1 MLVETAPERDIKC
14 VSIERRTSREL
25 PYEKFLKEYAVP
37 NRPVIIEDAAPGW
50 NALHA
55 WTPEFFKT
63 KFGSQLVDV
72 TYGGVKMNMADLI
85 DAVLASTP
93 EKPGPYLH
101 KVIIFQQMPK
111 LLADLSPENPYTFP
125 RRYCSP
131 LMPKH
136 FRRPDGYLK
145 LLIGGVGGK
154 FPLIHF
160 DGDNAHAL
168 ITEIYGDKEF
178 VLFSP
183 EDTPNIYPHP
193 GAGTTS
199 QIDDLAKPDLNRFP
213 LLAKATQ
220 YRGIIRPGETIF
232 VPSKWWHSA
241 RVVTTSISVC
251 TNMIDASNWSGFIDE
266 ACNPSTVKSGP
277 VRAAKR
283 AYLTCAGWLM
293 NAAEGIQRTFPN
305 GGLSNWASSVSPVS
319 SLAAPRQKTILER
332 AQA

>member
-1 MLVETAPERDIKC
+1 MLVKSAPEVEITC
-14 VSIERRTSREL
+14 VPIERRNSAEL
-25 PYEKFLKEYAVP
+25 PYEAFIREYVIK
-37 NRPVIIEDAAPGW
+37 NRPVIIENAMPGW
-50 NALHA
+50 NALRA

-63 KFGSQLVDV
+63 KFGSQVVDV
-72 TYGGVKMNMADLI
+72 TYGGVKMTMADLI

-101 KVIIFQQMPK
+101 KVIIFQDMPR
-111 LLADLSPENPYTFP
+111 LLADLAPENQYAFP

-160 DGDNAHAL
+160 DGDNANAL
-168 ITEIYGDKEF
+168 ISEIYGDKEF

-183 EDTPNIYPHP
+183 EDTPYIYPHP

-199 QIDDLAKPDLNRFP
+199 QIDNLANPDLDRFP

-220 YRGIIRPGETIF
+220 FRGIIGPGETVF
-232 VPSKWWHSA
+232 VPAKWWHSA

-251 TNMIDASNWSGFIDE
+251 TNMIDGSNWSGFIEE
-266 ACNPSTVKSGP
+266 ACNPRTVKSAP

-283 AYLTCAGWLM
+283 AYLTAAGWVM

-305 GGLSNWASSVSPVS
+305 GGLASVASSISPLT
-319 SLAAPRQKTILER
+319 SLDGARPQMILER